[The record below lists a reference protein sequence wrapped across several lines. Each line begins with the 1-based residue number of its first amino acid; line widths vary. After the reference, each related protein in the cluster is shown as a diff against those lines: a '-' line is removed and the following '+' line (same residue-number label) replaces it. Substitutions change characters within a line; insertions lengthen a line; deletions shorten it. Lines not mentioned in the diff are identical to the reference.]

1 MKLKNI
7 TEIIFLP
14 LLLVSGIVTGFA
26 GVIPQWIID
35 SNLSSLLL
43 ALLVFQVGLG
53 LSSRSDFSEIVRTI
67 SIKTLLLP
75 IFWRDRSMLGQHGRH
90 KTVPKSAF

>member
-43 ALLVFQVGLG
+43 ALLVFQVGL
-53 LSSRSDFSEIVRTI
+53 
-67 SIKTLLLP
+67 
-75 IFWRDRSMLGQHGRH
+75 
-90 KTVPKSAF
+90 